1 MNTTRPVLPALIGNL
16 ICSLIAGL
24 FAGLIAG
31 LVAAIAAPAALAQ
44 AFPSKPITMVVG
56 FAPGGGTDT
65 AARIIAKKLADNTGQ
80 SVIVENRA
88 GAGGNIAANNV
99 SKAAP
104 DGYTILLTAPGSV
117 AVAPHQNSKLPYD
130 PRTDLT
136 AITMAVVFPNVL
148 VVNPSVPANNVAEY
162 VRLSIAKPGSIAY
175 GSSGIGNAGHLAG
188 ELFKIVTKA
197 DITHVPYK
205 GGGPAMAD
213 LLGGQVA
220 SVFASAP
227 SAVPQIKAGKIR
239 ALATTG
245 ATRSS
250 SLPDVPTVA
259 EAGFPGFE
267 ATNWYAYMAPGKTPR
282 AIVEQLNRELVR
294 AINAPDVR
302 TQLLNQGMEPQ
313 PGSVAELA
321 RYIEREYATWGRVV
335 KEAGIQAE

>member
-1 MNTTRPVLPALIGNL
+1 MHHAAIKPLILAGLLAALGTLGTLPA
-16 ICSLIAGL
+16 
-24 FAGLIAG
+24 F
-31 LVAAIAAPAALAQ
+31 AQ
-44 AFPSKPITMVVG
+44 APFPSKPITMVVG

-65 AARIIAKKLADNTGQ
+65 AARIIAKKLTENIGQ
-80 SVIVENRA
+80 NVIVENKS
-88 GAGGNIAANNV
+88 GAGGNIAANQV

-104 DGYTILLTAPGSV
+104 DGYTIILTAPGSV
-117 AVAPHQNSKLPYD
+117 AVAPHQNSNLPYD

-136 AITMAVVFPNVL
+136 PITMAVVFPNVL
-148 VVNPSVPANNVAEY
+148 VVHPSVPAKNVAEY
-162 VRLSIAKPGSIAY
+162 IKLSITKPGSLSY

-213 LLGGQVA
+213 LLGGQVP

-250 SLPDVPTVA
+250 FLPEVPTVA

-282 AIVEQLNRELVR
+282 AIVELLNRELVKVL
-294 AINAPDVR
+294 NTPEVR
-302 TQLLNQGMEPQ
+302 NQLLAQGMEPLPMTVDQ
-313 PGSVAELA
+313 LGK
-321 RYIEREYATWGRVV
+321 YIEREYATWGRVV